1 MATLIRNGTILTALD
16 EYVGDIY
23 CVDGRIAAVGGD
35 LSEHAGPTDEVIDAS
50 GQYVFPGAIDPHTH
64 FELPFM
70 GTVSADDFYD
80 GTVSAL
86 AGGTTTIIDFA
97 IPAVGGSLLDAL
109 GAWHEKASKCA
120 ADYAFHMALTDPSER
135 VMAEIPALVRE
146 HGVSSFKAFMAY
158 KGVLGVEDPELFD
171 FMRDMGEVGIPV
183 SMHAENGSI
192 VESMQ
197 KAFVEQGK
205 LTPEYHGL
213 SRPSGVEG
221 EATASAIALARY
233 ADCKLYIVHLTCQE
247 ALDAVR
253 EARVRGQAVYAE
265 TCPQYLMFDDEVY
278 RRPDFEGAKWV
289 MSPPIRPA
297 GHQDYLWAGL
307 ADGSLQAVATDHCPF
322 NFDTQKQM
330 GRDNFCKIPN
340 GAPGIGDRMGVM
352 YTFGVKPGRIDVHKW
367 IDTCCTFPAKF
378 FDMFPRKGTIA
389 VGSDADIV
397 IFDPTTAYTMGV
409 AKSEHNCD
417 FNAYEGMQGF
427 GSFDMVFSRG
437 RLLWDHGEWKG
448 TAGMGAYMKRRVG
461 AVPELV
467 EG

>member
-1 MATLIRNGTILTALD
+1 MATIITNGEIITAADRYHADIRIEDGVVTAIAKDLPVTD
-16 EYVGDIY
+16 GD
-23 CVDGRIAAVGGD
+23 
-35 LSEHAGPTDEVIDAS
+35 TVIDAK
-50 GQYVFPGAIDPHTH
+50 GRWVIPGGVDVHTH
-64 FELPFM
+64 LDMPFM
-70 GTVSADDFYD
+70 GTMSSDDFYT
-80 GTVSAL
+80 GTRA
-86 AGGTTTIIDFA
+86 AAYGGTTSIVDFA
-97 IPAVGGSLLDAL
+97 ISFRGQDYDEVLDTWMAKAKGKAVF
-109 GAWHEKASKCA
+109 
-120 ADYAFHMALTDPSER
+120 DYGLHMAMTWYDDDKARAGVLSCIER
-135 VMAEIPALVRE
+135 
-146 HGVSSFKAFMAY
+146 GVSSFKTFMAY

-171 FMRDMGEVGIPV
+171 FMCDMGKLGVPV

-197 KAFVEQGK
+197 KTFIEQGK

-289 MSPPIRPA
+289 MSPPIRPE

-307 ADGSLQAVATDHCPF
+307 ADGSLQTVATDHCPF

-330 GRDNFCKIPN
+330 GRDNFAKIPN

-352 YTFGVKPGRIDVHKW
+352 YTFGVKPRRIDVHKW
-367 IDTCCTFPAKF
+367 IDTCCTYPARF

-389 VGSDADIV
+389 VGSDADLV
-397 IFDPTTAYTMGV
+397 IFDPTTEYTMGV
-409 AKSEHNCD
+409 AKSEHRCD
-417 FNAYEGMQGF
+417 YNAYEGMQGF
-427 GSFDMVFSRG
+427 GSFDVVLSRG
-437 RLLWDHGEWKG
+437 RVLWDHGEWKG
-448 TAGMGAYMKRRVG
+448 EAGMGGYLKRRVG
-461 AVPELV
+461 EQPELI

>member
-1 MATLIRNGTILTALD
+1 MATIIKNGEIITASDRYHADIRIDAGVITTIGRDLPVT
-16 EYVGDIY
+16 E
-23 CVDGRIAAVGGD
+23 VD
-35 LSEHAGPTDEVIDAS
+35 TVIDAA
-50 GQYVFPGAIDPHTH
+50 GRWVIPGGVDVHTH
-64 FELPFM
+64 LDMPFM
-70 GTVSADDFYD
+70 GTMSSDDFYT
-80 GTVSAL
+80 GTRA
-86 AGGTTTIIDFA
+86 AAHGGTTSIVDFA
-97 IPAVGGSLLDAL
+97 ISFRGQDYDEVLDNWMAKARGKAVF
-109 GAWHEKASKCA
+109 
-120 ADYAFHMALTDPSER
+120 DYGLHMAMTWYDTPDAKAGVLSCIER
-135 VMAEIPALVRE
+135 
-146 HGVSSFKAFMAY
+146 GVSSFKTFMAY

-171 FMRDMGEVGIPV
+171 FMRDMGQLNIPV

-253 EARVRGQAVYAE
+253 EARQRGQAVYAE

-289 MSPPIRPA
+289 MSPPIRPK

-322 NFDTQKQM
+322 NFETQKQM
-330 GRDNFCKIPN
+330 GRESFTKIPN

-352 YTFGVKPGRIDVHKW
+352 YTFGVKTGRIDVHKW
-367 IDTCCTFPAKF
+367 IDTCCTFPARF

-409 AKSEHNCD
+409 DKSEHNCD
-417 FNAYEGMQGF
+417 YNAYEGMQGY

-448 TAGMGAYMKRRVG
+448 SAGMGGYLKRRAGG
-461 AVPELV
+461 APELV

>member
-1 MATLIRNGTILTALD
+1 MATIITNGEIITAADRYHADLRIEDGVITTIGKALPVAD
-16 EYVGDIY
+16 GD
-23 CVDGRIAAVGGD
+23 
-35 LSEHAGPTDEVIDAS
+35 TVIDAA
-50 GQYVFPGAIDPHTH
+50 GRWIIPGGVDVHTH
-64 FELPFM
+64 LDMPFM
-70 GTVSADDFYD
+70 GTMSSDDFYT
-80 GTVSAL
+80 GTRA
-86 AGGTTTIIDFA
+86 AAYGGTTSIVDFA
-97 IPAVGGSLLDAL
+97 ISFRGQDYDEVLDTWMAKARGKAVF
-109 GAWHEKASKCA
+109 
-120 ADYAFHMALTDPSER
+120 DYGLHMAMTWYDTPEAKAGVQSCIER
-135 VMAEIPALVRE
+135 
-146 HGVSSFKAFMAY
+146 GVSSFKTFMAY

-171 FMRDMGEVGIPV
+171 FMRDMGPLGVPV

-253 EARVRGQAVYAE
+253 EARQRGQAVYAE

-289 MSPPIRPA
+289 MSPPIRPE
-297 GHQDYLWAGL
+297 GHQETLWAGL

-322 NFDTQKQM
+322 DFETQKQM

-352 YTFGVKPGRIDVHKW
+352 YSFGVKTGRIDVHKW
-367 IDTCCTFPAKF
+367 IDTCCTFPARF

-389 VGSDADIV
+389 VGSDADVV

-417 FNAYEGMQGF
+417 YNAYEGMQGH

-448 TAGMGAYMKRRVG
+448 SAGMGAFMKRRVG
-461 AVPELV
+461 ELPELV

>member
-1 MATLIRNGTILTALD
+1 MATIIKNGEIITAADRYHADIRVEGGVITAIAKGLP
-16 EYVGDIY
+16 IA
-23 CVDGRIAAVGGD
+23 DG
-35 LSEHAGPTDEVIDAS
+35 DEVIDAR
-50 GQYVFPGAIDPHTH
+50 GRWVIPGGVDVHTH
-64 FELPFM
+64 LDMPFM
-70 GTVSADDFYD
+70 GTMSADDFYT
-80 GTVSAL
+80 GTRA
-86 AGGTTTIIDFA
+86 AAHGGTTSIVDFA
-97 IPAVGGSLLDAL
+97 ISFRGQDYDEVLDTWMAKARGKAVF
-109 GAWHEKASKCA
+109 
-120 ADYAFHMALTDPSER
+120 DYGLHMAMTWYDDDKAKQGVLSCIER
-135 VMAEIPALVRE
+135 
-146 HGVSSFKAFMAY
+146 GVSSFKTFMAY

-171 FMRDMGEVGIPV
+171 FMCDMGKLGVPV

-253 EARVRGQAVYAE
+253 EARVRGQAVWAE

-289 MSPPIRPA
+289 MSPPIRPE

-307 ADGSLQAVATDHCPF
+307 ADGSLQVVATDHCPF
-322 NFDTQKQM
+322 DFATQKQM
-330 GRDNFCKIPN
+330 GRENFAKIPN

-352 YTFGVKPGRIDVHKW
+352 YSFGVKTGRIDVHKW
-367 IDTCCTFPAKF
+367 IDTCCTFPARF

-397 IFDPTTAYTMGV
+397 IFDPTTEYTMGV
-409 AKSEHNCD
+409 ENSEHNCD
-417 FNAYEGMQGF
+417 YNAYEGMQGF
-427 GSFDMVFSRG
+427 GSFDVVLSRG
-437 RLLWDHGEWKG
+437 RVLWDHGEWKG
-448 TAGMGAYMKRRVG
+448 QAGMGAYLKRRVG
-461 AVPELV
+461 AQPELV

>member
-1 MATLIRNGTILTALD
+1 MATIITNGEIITAADRYHADLRIEDGVITTIGQGLPVAP
-16 EYVGDIY
+16 GD
-23 CVDGRIAAVGGD
+23 
-35 LSEHAGPTDEVIDAS
+35 TVIDAK
-50 GQYVFPGAIDPHTH
+50 GRWIIPGGVDVHTH
-64 FELPFM
+64 LDMPFM
-70 GTVSADDFYD
+70 GTMSADDFYT
-80 GTVSAL
+80 GTRA
-86 AGGTTTIIDFA
+86 AAYGGTTSIVDFA
-97 IPAVGGSLLDAL
+97 ISFRGDDYDEVLDK
-109 GAWHEKASKCA
+109 WMEKARGKA
-120 ADYAFHMALTDPSER
+120 VFDYGLHMAMTWYDDEKAKAGVRSCIER
-135 VMAEIPALVRE
+135 
-146 HGVSSFKAFMAY
+146 GVSSFKTFMAY

-171 FMRDMGEVGIPV
+171 FMRDMGEQGVPV

-205 LTPEYHGL
+205 LEPEYHGL

-233 ADCKLYIVHLTCQE
+233 AECKLYIVHLTCQE

-307 ADGSLQAVATDHCPF
+307 ADGSLQVVATDHCPF
-322 NFDTQKQM
+322 DFGTQKQM

-340 GAPGIGDRMGVM
+340 GGPGIGDRMGVM
-352 YTFGVKPGRIDVHKW
+352 YSYGVKPGRIDVHKW
-367 IDTCCTFPAKF
+367 IDSCCTFPARF

-389 VGSDADIV
+389 VGSDADLV
-397 IFDPTTAYTMGV
+397 IFDPDTEYTMGV
-409 AKSEHNCD
+409 EKSEHRCD
-417 FNAYEGMQGF
+417 YNAYEGMQGF
-427 GSFDMVFSRG
+427 GSFDVVLSRG
-437 RLLWDHGEWKG
+437 RALWDHGEWKG
-448 TAGMGAYMKRRVG
+448 RAGMGAYLKRRVG
-461 AVPELV
+461 QQPELI

>member
-1 MATLIRNGTILTALD
+1 MATIITNGEIITAADRYHADLRI
-16 EYVGDIY
+16 E
-23 CVDGRIAAVGGD
+23 DGVVTAIAKD
-35 LSEHAGPTDEVIDAS
+35 LPVAAGDEVIDAK
-50 GQYVFPGAIDPHTH
+50 GRWIIPGGVDVHTH
-64 FELPFM
+64 LDMPFM
-70 GTVSADDFYD
+70 GTMSSDDFYT
-80 GTVSAL
+80 GTRA
-86 AGGTTTIIDFA
+86 AAYGGTTSIVDFA
-97 IPAVGGSLLDAL
+97 ISFRGQDYDEVLDVWMAKARGKAVF
-109 GAWHEKASKCA
+109 
-120 ADYAFHMALTDPSER
+120 DYGLHMAMTWYDDESAKAGVRSCIER
-135 VMAEIPALVRE
+135 
-146 HGVSSFKAFMAY
+146 GVSSFKTFMAY

-171 FMRDMGEVGIPV
+171 FMCDMGKLGVPV

-197 KAFVEQGK
+197 KTFIEQGK

-307 ADGSLQAVATDHCPF
+307 ADGSLQTVATDHCPF

-330 GRDNFCKIPN
+330 GRDNFAKIPN

-352 YTFGVKPGRIDVHKW
+352 YSFGVKPGRIDVHKW
-367 IDTCCTFPAKF
+367 IDTCCTYPARF

-397 IFDPTTAYTMGV
+397 IFDPTTEYTMGV
-409 AKSEHNCD
+409 DKSEHNCD
-417 FNAYEGMQGF
+417 YNAYEGMQGY
-427 GSFDMVFSRG
+427 GSFDVVLSRG
-437 RLLWDHGEWKG
+437 RVLWDHGEWKG
-448 TAGMGAYMKRRVG
+448 AAGMGGYLKRRVG
-461 AVPELV
+461 EQPELV
-467 EG
+467 EA

>member
-1 MATLIRNGTILTALD
+1 MATIIKNGEIVTAADRYHADLRIEDGVITLI
-16 EYVGDIY
+16 
-23 CVDGRIAAVGGD
+23 GRDLPVAAG
-35 LSEHAGPTDEVIDAS
+35 DEVWDAS
-50 GQYVFPGAIDPHTH
+50 GRWVIPGGVDVHTH
-64 FELPFM
+64 LDMPFM
-70 GTVSADDFYD
+70 GTMSSDDFYT
-80 GTVSAL
+80 GTRA
-86 AGGTTTIIDFA
+86 AAYGGTTSIVDFA
-97 IPAVGGSLLDAL
+97 ISFRGQDYDEVLDVWMAKARGKAVF
-109 GAWHEKASKCA
+109 
-120 ADYAFHMALTDPSER
+120 DYGLHMAMTWYDTDQARAGVRSCIER
-135 VMAEIPALVRE
+135 
-146 HGVSSFKAFMAY
+146 GVSSFKTFMAY

-171 FMRDMGEVGIPV
+171 FMRDMGEVDIPV

-197 KAFVEQGK
+197 KAFIDQGK

-253 EARVRGQAVYAE
+253 EARARGQAVYAE

-289 MSPPIRPA
+289 MSPPIRPK

-330 GRDNFCKIPN
+330 GRDNFAKIPN

-352 YTFGVKPGRIDVHKW
+352 YTFGVKTGRIDVHQW
-367 IDTCCTFPAKF
+367 IDSCCTFPARF
-378 FDMFPRKGTIA
+378 FDLFPRKGTLAI
-389 VGSDADIV
+389 GSDADIV
-397 IFDPTTAYTMGV
+397 IFDPGKTYTMGV
-409 AKSEHNCD
+409 AASQHNCD
-417 FNAYEGMQGF
+417 YNAYEGMQGR
-427 GSFDMVFSRG
+427 GSFDVVFSRG
-437 RLLWDHGEWKG
+437 RVLWDHGEWKG
-448 TAGMGAYMKRRVG
+448 AAGMGGFLKRTAG
-461 AVPELV
+461 GTAEIV
-467 EG
+467 EP